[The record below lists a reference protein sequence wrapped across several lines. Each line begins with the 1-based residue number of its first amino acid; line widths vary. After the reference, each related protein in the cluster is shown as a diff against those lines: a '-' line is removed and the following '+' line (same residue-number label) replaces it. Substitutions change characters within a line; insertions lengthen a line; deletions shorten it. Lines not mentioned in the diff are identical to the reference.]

1 MELNKIQSSGNWGK
15 AAGDLNQNFS
25 KVNNAVEQV
34 KNATTRNKG
43 YFSSSSELASMYP
56 TASVNDIAYVDD
68 GGTDYLIYQ
77 YNGSAWEATGKRGGE
92 GVVELGNYYDK
103 QDIDNKMAA
112 TDEKLSELGS
122 EIGGE
127 VNLTKSINGSI
138 SSDNTWVEGT
148 HTIINLY
155 PYDKVTIQTSSSVA
169 VYALLKTY
177 STSVVEYVEGTGRT
191 TMPSHRTVEFIVD
204 EKCYLYI
211 HKVGNNGTDYTPLS
225 VNIKNRLERLSENDK
240 DYTKELNK
248 LQHETV
254 GNIVSPKGSGYISTK
269 VDIGTVV
276 NEKVTSDSNFAYY
289 VFNVD
294 ATKKLEITGH
304 GGVNGLLWAFV
315 DDNNLLISRSLGGL
329 VLNKEIVDVPENAN
343 KAIINVRVSSDYEIR
358 VLSLYS
364 TRARIASID
373 NKMNSFDFA
382 FGNINYSKGFITT
395 GDVGA
400 TIPSYTSNGQSY
412 WVSSVIPVKE
422 GDTFYIEGQGGNNA
436 RLWAFIDENDAVLSS
451 SSANYISV
459 GENIIAPIGSKVLI
473 VNFGT
478 ASYSPKY
485 ELYIPT
491 RFDNKIGNLPIEN
504 IKEINVLVFGNS
516 YSYRSTAQGSGNIL
530 NLFKSLN
537 IPVFLC
543 VVGNPGATF
552 ESNYTKHINGEINEY
567 RWEGDI
573 NSGVSNKTTE
583 GFTYIDAL
591 KYKKWDYII
600 YHQASTLS
608 GNISS
613 FSPYLQELIDVAK
626 IHCDNENVKFGLMQ
640 TWAYANNPS
649 TYPTSNSTEP
659 VFDSQVAMY
668 NAICETYRQALSQ
681 FDDISFIVPAGTAL
695 QNARNTD
702 LGNSYDDFAS
712 SNTDASHINNYG
724 TLITALVYFNKI
736 YGNKNNVSL
745 SKVSNTYSSLLT
757 DDEFEIAKKCAKK
770 AILHPFGVL

>member
-1 MELNKIQSSGNWGK
+1 MEVKKIVEGMTAPEVAKVIDDNFK
-15 AAGDLNQNFS
+15 AQNEILETDIKKQNNVIGVSEYKDFS
-25 KVNNAVEQV
+25 ESETVSVGELRLKDGYLYECIEE
-34 KNATTRNKG
+34 TTGEWDAAKWK
-43 YFSSSSELASMYP
+43 SSSFKKE
-56 TASVNDIAYVDD
+56 T
-68 GGTDYLIYQ
+68 
-77 YNGSAWEATGKRGGE
+77 EK
-92 GVVELGNYYDK
+92 
-103 QDIDNKMAA
+103 
-112 TDEKLSELGS
+112 KLSEL
-122 EIGGE
+122 GGE

-177 STSVVEYVEGTGRT
+177 STSVVEYVEGTGRI
-191 TMPSHRTVEFIVD
+191 TMPSDKTVEFIVE
-204 EKCYLYI
+204 EKCFLYI
-211 HKVGNNGTDYTPLS
+211 HKVGANDTDYTPLS
-225 VNIKNRLERLSENDK
+225 VNIKNRLERLSDNGK
-240 DYTKELNK
+240 DNIKDLNK

-276 NEKVTSDSNFAYY
+276 NERVTSDNNFVHY

-294 ATKKLEITGH
+294 ATKKLEITGN
-304 GGVNGLLWAFV
+304 GGFNGLLWAFV
-315 DDNNLLISRSLGGL
+315 DDNDLLISRSLGGL
-329 VLNKEIVDVPENAN
+329 VLNKEIVDVPENAS

-364 TRARIASID
+364 TRTRIASID
-373 NKMNSFDFA
+373 NKMNFLDLT
-382 FGNINYSKGFITT
+382 FGNINYSEGYITT
-395 GDVGA
+395 GDAGA
-400 TIPSYTSNGQSY
+400 TVPSYTSNGQSY
-412 WVSSVIPVKE
+412 WLSSVISVKA

-436 RLWAFIDENDAVLSS
+436 RLWAFIDENDVVLNS
-451 SSANYISV
+451 SSANYISG
-459 GENIIAPIGSKVLI
+459 GENIIAPISSRFLI

-478 ASYSPKY
+478 AHYSPKH
-485 ELYIPT
+485 ELYVLT
-491 RFDNKIGNLPIEN
+491 RFDNKIENLPIEN

-516 YSYRSTAQGSGNIL
+516 YSYCSTAQGSGNIL

-543 VVGNPGATF
+543 LIGNPGATF
-552 ESNYTKHINGEINEY
+552 ESNYTKHINEEVNEY

-573 NSGVSNKTTE
+573 NSGVSNKTAE

-600 YHQASTLS
+600 YHQASVLS

-659 VFDSQVAMY
+659 VFDSQAAMY

-702 LGNSYDDFAS
+702 LGDSYDDFAS

-724 TLITALVYFNKI
+724 TLITSLVYFNKI
-736 YGNKNNVSL
+736 YGDKNNVSL